1 MPERVVNQPMPGG
14 PLAGVRVIDAA
25 TLFAGPLAAT
35 FLGDFGAEVVKVE
48 HPAKPDAARTH
59 GPSKDGVGLWWKTL
73 GRNKRTITI
82 NLSRPQGADLL
93 LRLATRSDVLIENF
107 RPGTLERWGI
117 GPAELHAANPR
128 LVIARVTAFGQF
140 GPMARQPGFGSI
152 AEAMSG
158 FAAIT
163 GEPNGPPT
171 LPPFGLADGIAAL
184 ATSFAVT
191 AALRTAEATGRGQ
204 VVDVAIIEP
213 IMMMLG
219 AQITTFDQLGTVQ
232 QRLGNRSVNNAP
244 RNVYLTGDGDWV
256 AVSTS
261 SQSIAERVIRLVGRP
276 ALIDEPWFATGQ
288 GRAQHADELDAAVGE
303 WIAARPTKDV
313 LAAFAE
319 AEAAIGPVYDVR
331 GVMSDPQYEAIG
343 TVHTVDDDELGP
355 VRMQNVLFRL
365 SETPGTIRWAGRTHG
380 TDTAEVLGELGVSA
394 GELAALRDQ
403 GVV

>member
-1 MPERVVNQPMPGG
+1 MTAADG

-35 FLGDFGAEVVKVE
+35 FLGDLGADVVKVE

-73 GRNKRTITI
+73 GRNKRTVTI
-82 NLSRPQGADLL
+82 NLSRPEGADLL
-93 LRLATRSDVLIENF
+93 LRLAARSDVLIENF

-117 GPAELHAANPR
+117 GPDELHRTNPQ

-163 GEPNGPPT
+163 GEPDGPPT

-244 RNVYLTGDGDWV
+244 RNVYRTGDGEWV

-261 SQSIAERVIRLVGRP
+261 SQSIAERVMRLVGRP
-276 ALIDEPWFATGQ
+276 DVIDEGWFATGH
-288 GRAQHADELDAAVGE
+288 GRAQHADELDAAVGA
-303 WIAARPTKDV
+303 WIAARSTKEV

-331 GVMSDPQYEAIG
+331 GVLGDPQYEAIG

-355 VRMQNVLFRL
+355 VRMQNVLFRM
-365 SETPGTIRWAGRTHG
+365 SETPGSIRWAGRPHG
-380 TDTAEVLGELGVSA
+380 ADTAEVLAELGVTPDQFTD
-394 GELAALRDQ
+394 LRHR